1 MAEDSCSTKMATCGF
16 AAEKFR
22 KAVQADGMT
31 NEVKQKSTD
40 FWPSLSYSDQD
51 SDVHVTRSERWA
63 VTD

>member
-1 MAEDSCSTKMATCGF
+1 MATCGF

-51 SDVHVTRSERWA
+51 SDFHVARWERWA
-63 VTD
+63 ETD